1 MEIIK
6 MQNKLF
12 ESYIKSASRY
22 LTEDEDELETVEDVE
37 DTTGDEDF
45 VADEEET
52 LDNEGAEGEEDVLEI
67 DLANPVC
74 PSCGASLVIADEPI
88 DTEDEEL
95 GLEDDEAD
103 AIQLLQ
109 GLGYI
114 VYKPTEPADGEGVDD
129 DFPGEDD
136 EDFGEEEAIDDELAG
151 EEDEEF

>member
-1 MEIIK
+1 

-22 LTEDEDELETVEDVE
+22 LTEDDEELEDVVDVDDTETVENTID
-37 DTTGDEDF
+37 DTETG
-45 VADEEET
+45 ADEEE
-52 LDNEGAEGEEDVLEI
+52 VLEL

-74 PSCGASLVIADEPI
+74 PSCGASLVITDEEPI
-88 DTEDEEL
+88 DTEDEDL

-114 VYKPTEPADGEGVDD
+114 VYKPTEPTEEDEDETIDDDAAIDDETLDDDVDD
-129 DFPGEDD
+129 DFTED
-136 EDFGEEEAIDDELAG
+136 EDF
-151 EEDEEF
+151 

>member
-22 LTEDEDELETVEDVE
+22 LTEDDEELEDVVDVDDTETVEDTDA
-37 DTTGDEDF
+37 DTETG
-45 VADEEET
+45 ANEE
-52 LDNEGAEGEEDVLEI
+52 VLEL

-74 PSCGASLVIADEPI
+74 PSCGASLVITDEEPI
-88 DTEDEEL
+88 DTEDEDL

-114 VYKPTEPADGEGVDD
+114 VYKPTEPTEEDENDTIDDDAAIDDETFDDVDD
-129 DFPGEDD
+129 DFTED
-136 EDFGEEEAIDDELAG
+136 EDF
-151 EEDEEF
+151 

>member
-22 LTEDEDELETVEDVE
+22 LTEDDEELEDVVDVDDTENVE
-37 DTTGDEDF
+37 DTDADTETG
-45 VADEEET
+45 ADEE
-52 LDNEGAEGEEDVLEI
+52 VLEL

-74 PSCGASLVIADEPI
+74 PSCGASLVITDEPI
-88 DTEDEEL
+88 DTEDEDL

-114 VYKPTEPADGEGVDD
+114 VYKPTEPAEEDEDETIDDDAAIDDETLDDDVDD
-129 DFPGEDD
+129 DFTED
-136 EDFGEEEAIDDELAG
+136 EDF
-151 EEDEEF
+151 

>member
-1 MEIIK
+1 

-22 LTEDEDELETVEDVE
+22 LTEDDDELEDVVDVDDTETIE
-37 DTTGDEDF
+37 DTDVDTETG
-45 VADEEET
+45 ADEE
-52 LDNEGAEGEEDVLEI
+52 VLEL

-74 PSCGASLVIADEPI
+74 PSCGASLVITDEEPI
-88 DTEDEEL
+88 DTEDEDL

-114 VYKPTEPADGEGVDD
+114 VYKPTEPAEEDETIDD
-129 DFPGEDD
+129 D
-136 EDFGEEEAIDDELAG
+136 AIDDETLDDV
-151 EEDEEF
+151 EDDFTEDEDF

>member
-1 MEIIK
+1 

-22 LTEDEDELETVEDVE
+22 LTEDDDELEDVVDVDDTETVEDTDD
-37 DTTGDEDF
+37 DTETG
-45 VADEEET
+45 ADEEE
-52 LDNEGAEGEEDVLEI
+52 VLEL

-74 PSCGASLVIADEPI
+74 PSCGASLVITDEEPI
-88 DTEDEEL
+88 DTEDEDL

-114 VYKPTEPADGEGVDD
+114 VYKPTEPAEDD
-129 DFPGEDD
+129 DTIADD
-136 EDFGEEEAIDDELAG
+136 DADAAIDDETFDDV
-151 EEDEEF
+151 EDDFTEDEDF

>member
-1 MEIIK
+1 

-37 DTTGDEDF
+37 DTTGEEDF
-45 VADEEET
+45 VADEEDT
-52 LDNEGAEGEEDVLEI
+52 VDDEGAADEEEVLEL
-67 DLANPVC
+67 DLSNPVC

-88 DTEDEEL
+88 DTEDENLE
-95 GLEDDEAD
+95 LEDDEAD

-114 VYKPTEPADGEGVDD
+114 VYKPTEPLSD
-129 DFPGEDD
+129 EDD
-136 EDFGEEEAIDDELAG
+136 EMFEDEEGAIDDETLAG
-151 EEDEEF
+151 EEDVDDFAEDKEDF

>member
-22 LTEDEDELETVEDVE
+22 LTEDDEELEDVVDVDDAENVE
-37 DTTGDEDF
+37 DTDADTETG
-45 VADEEET
+45 ADEEE
-52 LDNEGAEGEEDVLEI
+52 VLEL

-74 PSCGASLVIADEPI
+74 PSCGASLVITDEPI
-88 DTEDEEL
+88 DTEDEDL

-114 VYKPTEPADGEGVDD
+114 VYKPTEPTDEDETLDDDAAIDDETLEDVDD
-129 DFPGEDD
+129 DFTED
-136 EDFGEEEAIDDELAG
+136 EDF
-151 EEDEEF
+151 

>member
-1 MEIIK
+1 

-22 LTEDEDELETVEDVE
+22 LTEDDEELEDVVDVDDTETVEDTDVDAE
-37 DTTGDEDF
+37 TGDE
-45 VADEEET
+45 E
-52 LDNEGAEGEEDVLEI
+52 VLEL

-74 PSCGASLVIADEPI
+74 PSCGASLVIIDEEPI
-88 DTEDEEL
+88 DTEDEDL

-114 VYKPTEPADGEGVDD
+114 VYKPTEPSEEDETIDDDAAIDDETFDDVDD
-129 DFPGEDD
+129 DFTED
-136 EDFGEEEAIDDELAG
+136 EDF
-151 EEDEEF
+151 